1 MVGTFTTPSNL
12 NLGNLALTAVAANEI
27 GSLRSLDRT
36 EANFCFP

>member
-12 NLGNLALTAVAANEI
+12 ALTAVAENEI
-27 GSLRSLDRT
+27 GSLRPHDRT